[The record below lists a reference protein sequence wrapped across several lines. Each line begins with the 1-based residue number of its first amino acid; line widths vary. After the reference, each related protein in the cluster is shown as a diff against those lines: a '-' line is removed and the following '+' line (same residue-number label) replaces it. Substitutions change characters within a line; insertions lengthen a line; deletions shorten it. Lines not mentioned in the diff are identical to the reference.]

1 MEERKMK
8 ILTLFAALMLSACAT
23 TDLPKLPP
31 APINTTTITVDRP
44 VPVLCK
50 VDIKKVLISID
61 TAQIKM
67 KLEEQNAMLRASV
80 AQQKKYITKLEA
92 GVIGCGGKISNP

>member
-1 MEERKMK
+1 MK
-8 ILTLFAALMLSACAT
+8 ILTLCAALLLTACAT
-23 TDLPKLPP
+23 NDLPKLPP
-31 APINTTTITVDRP
+31 APTNTTVITADRP
-44 VPVLCK
+44 VAVLCK

-61 TAQIKM
+61 TAQIGM
-67 KLEEQNAMLRASV
+67 KLEEQNAMQRKSL

>member
-1 MEERKMK
+1 MK
-8 ILTLFAALMLSACAT
+8 TVTLFAALLLSACAT
-23 TDLPKLPP
+23 TNDLPKLPP
-31 APINTTTITVDRP
+31 APTNTTVLTVDRP
-44 VPVLCK
+44 IPVLCK

-61 TAQIKM
+61 TAQLGM
-67 KLEEQNAMLRASV
+67 KLEEQNAMQRKSL